1 MVSDHQKAGGN
12 MKTLRFKTSP
22 LPVYLVILFF
32 AVSCL
37 TLTSCS
43 KDSSASIDPQTE
55 YNAAVQDAQTMTS
68 AKISKNLTAIVPEN
82 TNLIFGLP
90 SLPVCL
96 LLLQHRHWKTRASSN
111 CMSPLPTFS
120 GHRQTRKFPI
130 MRRSWHFPLMD
141 SENLTIRFSF
151 IRKCPVTQTTVTIA
165 QGPESA
171 G

>member
-1 MVSDHQKAGGN
+1 

-22 LPVYLVILFF
+22 LPVYLIILLF

-37 TLTSCS
+37 TLSSCS
-43 KDSSASIDPQTE
+43 KDSSASIDPQAE
-55 YNAAVQDAQTMTS
+55 YNTVVQDAQTMTS

-90 SLPVCL
+90 SLSVCL
-96 LLLQHRHWKTRASSN
+96 HLPRHRHRKTRAFLN
-111 CMSPLPTFS
+111 CMYPLPTFS
-120 GHRQTRKFPI
+120 GHRQTRKFPV
-130 MRRSWHFPLMD
+130 MRRSWLFPLMD

-151 IRKCPVTQTTVTIA
+151 IRKGPVTQTTVTIA